1 MEGILHWA
9 TVLGLAALM
18 ANVFLAGLVVFF
30 ERRNPAST
38 WAWLLV
44 LFFIPILGF
53 LIYMVFGR
61 NGRREKMFREKA
73 KYDQEVYYKYLFRN
87 VRSVE
92 KIQAQKSIVENHGRL
107 RGAEYLTDLAH
118 LHLNSGNWMTFN
130 NRIRYF

>member
-53 LIYMVFGR
+53 
-61 NGRREKMFREKA
+61 
-73 KYDQEVYYKYLFRN
+73 
-87 VRSVE
+87 
-92 KIQAQKSIVENHGRL
+92 
-107 RGAEYLTDLAH
+107 
-118 LHLNSGNWMTFN
+118 
-130 NRIRYF
+130 